1 MRNNNK
7 PSSAKLLAKIDN
19 ELKNLLANDLRMFME
34 NNPFLMRKKQAMTP
48 STLSVA

>member
-1 MRNNNK
+1 MKNNRK

-19 ELKNLLANDLRMFME
+19 ELRNLLANDLKMFME
-34 NNPFLMRKKQAMTP
+34 SNPFLMRKKQAMVQ

>member
-1 MRNNNK
+1 MKNNRK
-7 PSSAKLLAKIDN
+7 PSSTKLLAKIDS
-19 ELKNLLANDLRMFME
+19 ELKNLLANDLKMFME